1 MTRKLK
7 KRLKRIII
15 GAAFFAAAVLIE
27 NFAPGLPW
35 YVLLAV
41 FLTAYVIVGGDVV
54 KRAVGNI
61 GKGQVFDENFLMT
74 IATVGA
80 YFVGEYPEAVAVM
93 LLYQGGEPFQKEHN
107 GADGYPSGFC
117 QCAQGRRGR
126 AGGPG

>member
-41 FLTAYVIVGGDVV
+41 F
-54 KRAVGNI
+54 
-61 GKGQVFDENFLMT
+61 FDSLC
-74 IATVGA
+74 
-80 YFVGEYPEAVAVM
+80 
-93 LLYQGGEPFQKEHN
+93 
-107 GADGYPSGFC
+107 DC
-117 QCAQGRRGR
+117 GRRRCEESGGQYR
-126 AGGPG
+126 QGPGF

>member
-61 GKGQVFDENFLMT
+61 G
-74 IATVGA
+74 
-80 YFVGEYPEAVAVM
+80 
-93 LLYQGGEPFQKEHN
+93 
-107 GADGYPSGFC
+107 
-117 QCAQGRRGR
+117 
-126 AGGPG
+126 